1 MSTAGSPGSRNK
13 SVKPKKKLLGRRK
26 GDDIQLRSKKKSATP
41 SSQITDSVLKSNVVS
56 HTPTTVA
63 EAQEVGENARMNDDL
78 TWALDGLESTNISS
92 IEDSLAD
99 LIDLLSSRRG
109 RFLLQG
115 DSTVDIL
122 LNKLADIRVKE
133 APQITLAISCILLIL
148 TMRGKLSVFTKEV
161 TTKLLRQIMSVVESV
176 RLPAESARLSKSVMD
191 FLSDQH
197 INRLLPKEVSLSP
210 LCISLAFLAFSLSPR
225 EDYDATSI
233 KMMLGKSGC
242 FDLVV
247 DIAVLESSALNDPRP
262 TMKTVQ
268 SLWKLKKYAF
278 CHSK

>member
-1 MSTAGSPGSRNK
+1 MSTAGSPGTRNK
-13 SVKPKKKLLGRRK
+13 SVKKLLGRRK
-26 GDDIQLRSKKKSATP
+26 GDDIQLKSNKKSATP
-41 SSQITDSVLKSNVVS
+41 SNQVTDSISKSKVTS
-56 HTPTTVA
+56 QTPTTVA
-63 EAQEVGENARMNDDL
+63 EAQEVGENARINDDL

-122 LNKLADIRVKE
+122 LNKLADIHVEE
-133 APQITLAISCILLIL
+133 APQITLAIACILLVL

-161 TTKLLRQIMSVVESV
+161 TTKLLRQIMSIVESV
-176 RLPAESARLSKSVMD
+176 RLPAESTRLSKSIMD

-210 LCISLAFLAFSLSPR
+210 LCISLAFLSFSLSPR
-225 EDYDATSI
+225 EDYDATNI
-233 KMMLGKSGC
+233 KMTLGKSEC

-268 SLWKLKKYAF
+268 SLWKLKRYAF